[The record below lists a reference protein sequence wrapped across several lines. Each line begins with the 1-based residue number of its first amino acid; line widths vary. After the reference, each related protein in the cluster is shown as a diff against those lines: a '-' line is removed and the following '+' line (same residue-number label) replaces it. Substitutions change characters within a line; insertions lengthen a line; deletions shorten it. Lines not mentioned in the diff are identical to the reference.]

1 MRHLMPAVLILTA
14 LAFPVTAAPLLEY
27 SQDGQTYLPFNPVVG
42 RERVANYYDYYNY
55 AGHPDF
61 GLVAGVTTAA
71 LYYDE
76 KRDALSLIMISGSGY
91 DSGKVSYGFQNLPS
105 TAYLN
110 LCDDP
115 GEFTYAAGAS
125 SAEALFRWN
134 QQTDG
139 LVFSGLEN
147 QPLGIKVSIKP
158 FVSVSGLRLAAA
170 NNQFITLDLNR
181 PLYVRT
187 QPVGGG
193 TGVGGGVTPPV
204 PEPAGMALCGVALLG
219 WMSRRRRR

>member
-1 MRHLMPAVLILTA
+1 MRHLIPAILLLAAA
-14 LAFPVTAAPLLEY
+14 LPSAAAPLLQY

-71 LYYDE
+71 FYYDQ
-76 KRDALSLIMISGSGY
+76 KRDALSLIVISGSGD

-115 GEFTYAAGAS
+115 GEFSYAAGAS

-147 QPLGIKVSIKP
+147 QPLGIKISIKP
-158 FVSVSGLRLAAA
+158 YVSVSNLRLAAA
-170 NNQFITLDLNR
+170 NNQFFALDLSR

-204 PEPAGMALCGVALLG
+204 PEPAATALAAVALLG
-219 WMSRRRRR
+219 WLSRRLRD

>member
-1 MRHLMPAVLILTA
+1 MRHLIPAILLISA
-14 LAFPVTAAPLLEY
+14 LAPALPAAPLLQY

-71 LYYDE
+71 FYYDQ

-115 GEFTYAAGAS
+115 GEFSYATGAS

-170 NNQFITLDLNR
+170 NNQFIALDLNR

-187 QPVGGG
+187 QPVGS
-193 TGVGGGVTPPV
+193 GVGGGGTPPV
-204 PEPAGMALCGVALLG
+204 PEPSTSALAAVVLVG
-219 WMSRRRRR
+219 WLSRRQRD